1 MRGYRWANNL
11 VALFNQEKLRKPP
24 DEELLPTVL
33 NPTVSMNDQNCNK
46 KQINKQINIEEPY
59 LHLTW
64 IIFFQNHIIMAT
76 FPTIIMPACIAAF
89 WLLANL
95 AKKVIFSIFLA
106 KCDCSCQFLLLLAF
120 QDKPFSVTDILTNW
134 INRTGLIRGCVSSIH
149 MHYSKISYSLTHQQ
163 VARNRPDG
171 WYATRETLF
180 SCPSILASGVSLNDK
195 GRKIILY

>member
-76 FPTIIMPACIAAF
+76 FPTLIMPACIAAF

-95 AKKVIFSIFLA
+95 AKKVIFFHIFSKMRL
-106 KCDCSCQFLLLLAF
+106 FLPIFVVACISRQAVLGNRHFDQLNQQNWSYPGLCVQHPYAL
-120 QDKPFSVTDILTNW
+120 QQNILFAH
-134 INRTGLIRGCVSSIH
+134 S
-149 MHYSKISYSLTHQQ
+149 
-163 VARNRPDG
+163 P
-171 WYATRETLF
+171 
-180 SCPSILASGVSLNDK
+180 AS
-195 GRKIILY
+195 R